1 MLEGLDSPKG
11 RVKIMGFFGS
21 VGGFS
26 EPKPAAPADTY
37 LCKLVSVEQTERKKY
52 QSEEKEPCLRWVW
65 ATTEVGDDEGTPFRF
80 SRFTS
85 VWYGNPQSKLTQ
97 LLDSMLG
104 KRLSKVEYNA
114 LSIEELKSKP
124 WKVTVSVAVT
134 NAGAEVNNIEDV
146 RPATATAPKKISKP
160 INTDGITDPFAEA
173 TY

>member
-1 MLEGLDSPKG
+1 
-11 RVKIMGFFGS
+11 
-21 VGGFS
+21 
-26 EPKPAAPADTY
+26 
-37 LCKLVSVEQTERKKY
+37 
-52 QSEEKEPCLRWVW
+52 
-65 ATTEVGDDEGTPFRF
+65 
-80 SRFTS
+80 
-85 VWYGNPQSKLTQ
+85 
-97 LLDSMLG
+97 MLG

-146 RPATATAPKKISKP
+146 RPVATATGPKKISKP